1 MKASDRDRDSDRTFA
16 SRPSLGFELGQ
27 VPHTEHRIL
36 RADPR
41 LVNLALATP
50 LAGQRVVTGRI
61 LTGDQ
66 FVSDPDDALRPPV
79 GVESPGAAGHRRNR
93 LCATRRQETVWG
105 ARPTRRWCHSAVK
118 QRTGEAWAWAPNREQ
133 S

>member
-1 MKASDRDRDSDRTFA
+1 M
-16 SRPSLGFELGQ
+16 
-27 VPHTEHRIL
+27 PHTEHRIL

-50 LAGQRVVTGRI
+50 VAGQRVVTGRI

-105 ARPTRRWCHSAVK
+105 ARPTRALVPQRCEAKDRRGVGMGAEPGAVLTTLAERQHRRMPLPRYQDGK
-118 QRTGEAWAWAPNREQ
+118 V
-133 S
+133 